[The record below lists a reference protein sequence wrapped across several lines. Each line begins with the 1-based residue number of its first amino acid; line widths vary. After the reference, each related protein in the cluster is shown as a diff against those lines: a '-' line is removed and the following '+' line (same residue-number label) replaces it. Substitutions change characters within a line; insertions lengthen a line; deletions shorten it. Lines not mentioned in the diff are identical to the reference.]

1 MSRLEGIS
9 TSSTAPSS
17 WSVDGSSSRSPPSSS
32 PSSMASPKNP
42 ESGGFC
48 SAPPKKPPRLRDPG
62 RRGGERAGRGRDRRS
77 GSSARAGSGEA
88 GSRSRRRILAR
99 RAIAPLDR
107 AARSQRRPR
116 GARPRADRRAAKPA
130 RGSAPSDGSSIVKSA
145 TPRTRGGVALETH
158 LAPNILPGSFVE
170 DALRVPPRWLR
181 RERRAPEAVARQRR
195 RFRAKEEMADY
206 KKDHHAVT
214 CRVARRDRRTRDVRL
229 TSRVILGDCGRFS

>member
-1 MSRLEGIS
+1 MGHLRGRRRAPRRRRWLRRRTPSRG
-9 TSSTAPSS
+9 A
-17 WSVDGSSSRSPPSSS
+17 
-32 PSSMASPKNP
+32 
-42 ESGGFC
+42 
-48 SAPPKKPPRLRDPG
+48 SAPPRRKS
-62 RRGGERAGRGRDRRS
+62 RRGCEIREDEGESARGGGEIDGQARAHARGRVRLDRVRGDEFSRGARSRRSIAPRDRR
-77 GSSARAGSGEA
+77 GARAA
-88 GSRSRRRILAR
+88 LAR
-99 RAIAPLDR
+99 API
-107 AARSQRRPR
+107 
-116 GARPRADRRAAKPA
+116 GAAKPA